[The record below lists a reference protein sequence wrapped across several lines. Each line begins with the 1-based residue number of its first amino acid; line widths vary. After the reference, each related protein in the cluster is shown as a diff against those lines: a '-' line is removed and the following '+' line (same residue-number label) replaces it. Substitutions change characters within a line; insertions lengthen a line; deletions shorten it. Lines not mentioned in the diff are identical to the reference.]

1 MVATITTTTEKGKY
15 KEVAMRFIIRG
26 NIYDID
32 RANIIDAVSGVAPEM
47 TDGRH
52 KYDVDIDGT
61 RYPIKQVLSLTIG
74 QPNGLFDAG
83 DAIRVLTKNGFSIE
97 EIEPSPPPRP
107 QQAVREA
114 RITKKYDASPEGKTA
129 IRFAVTLEGDED
141 GYITASCPALVGC
154 HSQGRSRSEAI
165 KNVQEAIRGYIASMA
180 NHGESVPDVDW
191 EVVEVAA

>member
-1 MVATITTTTEKGKY
+1 MEFKILGQY
-15 KEVAMRFIIRG
+15 
-26 NIYDID
+26 YDID
-32 RANIIDAVSGVAPEM
+32 QSKIIDSARGVSPEM
-47 TDGRH
+47 TDARHIFYVELEGR
-52 KYDVDIDGT
+52 
-61 RYPIKQVLSLTIG
+61 RFPIKQLLSLATG
-74 QPNGLFDAG
+74 LRNGRFTAQY
-83 DAIRVLTKNGFSIE
+83 AERVLTKLGFE
-97 EIEPSPPPRP
+97 LKEFGSPALRS

-114 RITKKYDASPEGKTA
+114 SVTKKYDPSPEGKTA

-180 NHGESVPDVDW
+180 NHGESVPEVAW